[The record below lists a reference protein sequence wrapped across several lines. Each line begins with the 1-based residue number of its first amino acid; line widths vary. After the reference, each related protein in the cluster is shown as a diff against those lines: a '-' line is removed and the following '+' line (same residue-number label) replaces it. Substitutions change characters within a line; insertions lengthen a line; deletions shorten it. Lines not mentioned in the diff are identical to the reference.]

1 MKRKN
6 PMNPQITDAF
16 FLCAG
21 VIAAGLVLIGIH
33 LGMRTSVPTPAI
45 PAFYDVFGCL
55 GLLASIVALAC
66 GASHVVIIGTFVSAL
81 MIGFAGG
88 LAAAKGKKG

>member
-1 MKRKN
+1 
-6 PMNPQITDAF
+6 MNAQITDAF
-16 FLCAG
+16 YLVSG

-33 LGMRTSVPTPAI
+33 VGMRRSVSTPAI
-45 PAFYDVFGCL
+45 PAFYDVFGCF
-55 GLLASIVALAC
+55 GLVASLVALAC

>member
-1 MKRKN
+1 
-6 PMNPQITDAF
+6 MNPQLTDAF
-16 FLCAG
+16 FLVSG

-33 LGMRTSVPTPAI
+33 VGMRKTSVSTPAI
-45 PAFYDVFGCL
+45 PAFYDVFGCF
-55 GLLASIVALAC
+55 GLVASIVALAC

-88 LAAAKGKKG
+88 LAAAKGRKG